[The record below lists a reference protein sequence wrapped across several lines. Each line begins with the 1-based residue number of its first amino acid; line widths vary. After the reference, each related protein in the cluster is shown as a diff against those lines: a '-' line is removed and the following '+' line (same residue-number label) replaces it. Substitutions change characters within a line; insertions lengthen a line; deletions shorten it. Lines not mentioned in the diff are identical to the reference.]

1 MKTVLVVDDEK
12 NIRETLKDV
21 LEDEGFEVIL
31 SENGKSA
38 LEILGRN
45 AVDVVLLDLWLPEVG
60 WMDVLRITK
69 EEFTDIQVIIISG
82 HGSIDTA
89 VKATKMGAF
98 DFIEKPLSIERV
110 LNVVDH
116 AIKIIGLRKENV
128 ELKEKS
134 GKAHFMVEGRS
145 RAFRE
150 IERIMESTAAGIS
163 RNLITGENGTGKEL
177 VARRIHE
184 KSARRAGPFVA
195 VNCAA
200 IPQTL
205 IESELFG
212 YEKGAFTGAYR
223 QKPGKFEI
231 ANDGIIFLDEIGD
244 ISLSLQSKLLQVL
257 QDHEFSRL
265 GGRKDVRVNVRVLA
279 ATNRNL
285 EKAVEEGRFR
295 EDLYYRLNVVNV
307 TIPPLRE
314 RKEEIP
320 FFIQYFLNK
329 FEAKYQK
336 RVKPVPGSLMD
347 AFLSHDWLGNVR
359 ELGNLIQRFVVL
371 QNEEEIMKEL
381 SSLPKESK
389 EPEQREGEEGKSRKG
404 SLREV
409 HKTAVREAEKELI
422 CKALQRTNWNRK
434 KAADLLNVSYKTLL
448 NKIKESGIDRETASL
463 SA

>member
-60 WMDVLRITK
+60 GMDVLRITK

-163 RNLITGENGTGKEL
+163 RNLITGENGTGRSSWRGE
-177 VARRIHE
+177 
-184 KSARRAGPFVA
+184 STRRARGAPAPSWRLTAPPF
-195 VNCAA
+195 
-200 IPQTL
+200 
-205 IESELFG
+205 
-212 YEKGAFTGAYR
+212 R
-223 QKPGKFEI
+223 KPSSSRSSSDTRRG
-231 ANDGIIFLDEIGD
+231 
-244 ISLSLQSKLLQVL
+244 LSQ
-257 QDHEFSRL
+257 
-265 GGRKDVRVNVRVLA
+265 
-279 ATNRNL
+279 
-285 EKAVEEGRFR
+285 
-295 EDLYYRLNVVNV
+295 
-307 TIPPLRE
+307 E
-314 RKEEIP
+314 R
-320 FFIQYFLNK
+320 
-329 FEAKYQK
+329 
-336 RVKPVPGSLMD
+336 
-347 AFLSHDWLGNVR
+347 
-359 ELGNLIQRFVVL
+359 
-371 QNEEEIMKEL
+371 
-381 SSLPKESK
+381 
-389 EPEQREGEEGKSRKG
+389 
-404 SLREV
+404 
-409 HKTAVREAEKELI
+409 
-422 CKALQRTNWNRK
+422 
-434 KAADLLNVSYKTLL
+434 
-448 NKIKESGIDRETASL
+448 
-463 SA
+463 